1 MEGTWASILPVTPT
15 IEILQTQTGSRG
27 KKTMGVWGVEE
38 LWVSVARSP
47 RQATPPRALA
57 QLAGNVC
64 CSLGIGVP
72 GVDGGDNG
80 LVLGTLGQVA

>member
-1 MEGTWASILPVTPT
+1 
-15 IEILQTQTGSRG
+15 
-27 KKTMGVWGVEE
+27 MGVWGVEE

-64 CSLGIGVP
+64 WSLGIDVP